1 MSKNF
6 KNPLQIFNVCL
17 FVGVLGLTY
26 MNTSYIP
33 AKQASEKA
41 TIYVA
46 AEDINPNVDLTS
58 YMFVPTTINKADL
71 LPGYITDV
79 AVLENVYSNTNIYK
93 NEPLMVSRVR
103 ETAEVE
109 GNYEIKLEPNFS
121 GKLEKKD
128 VVQVFV
134 QLVNKDTGEVSVYS
148 LFDRKQIQN
157 IEFIDSSVNTISGLY
172 VNVTEDELKDY
183 YKAKEKG
190 SIIIGKITNDNTTK
204 VEKIDFNSE
213 AYLNATSQTETINQQ
228 TVQSVVVNNGD
239 TLESIATK
247 YGTTVEAIQEVNLG
261 LETLTVGQS
270 INVPTHN

>member
-17 FVGVLGLTY
+17 FAGVLGLTY

-33 AKQASEKA
+33 AKQASEKV

-58 YMFVPTTINKADL
+58 SMFVPTTINKADL

-103 ETAEVE
+103 ETVEVE

>member
-17 FVGVLGLTY
+17 FAGVLGLTY

-33 AKQASEKA
+33 AKQASEKV

-79 AVLENVYSNTNIYK
+79 AVLENVYSNTTIYK

-103 ETAEVE
+103 ENAEVE

-213 AYLNATSQTETINQQ
+213 AYLNATSQTETTNQQ